1 MREYAPDQTVFMFTI
16 SAVERRGYRGGV
28 LGFSLMGWRYCGDVP
43 CQGGGA
49 LPGVPVREMPPKGNS
64 PRCRDGQGL
73 FG

>member
-49 LPGVPVREMPPKGNS
+49 LPGGPVREIPTKG
-64 PRCRDGQGL
+64 
-73 FG
+73 